1 MFNAVPQV
9 MLGIALISLLTLRVI
24 MLNLVEQKVFIL
36 LVIIL
41 RVMALQQWVGEITL
55 RYIAMDRR
63 GCPELGRISIWQQS
77 QNPSQQKEK
86 KTETFK
92 NPYICDF
99 LCGRFKWW
107 NFLSICRFL
116 QKGVHL
122 SKKRLKLM
130 FIIF

>member
-1 MFNAVPQV
+1 

-63 GCPELGRISIWQQS
+63 GCPELGRISI
-77 QNPSQQKEK
+77 
-86 KTETFK
+86 
-92 NPYICDF
+92 
-99 LCGRFKWW
+99 
-107 NFLSICRFL
+107 
-116 QKGVHL
+116 
-122 SKKRLKLM
+122 
-130 FIIF
+130 